1 MSHPNILAG
10 ALLILGSELM
20 FASMGATVKL
30 LSGQLSSETLVFF
43 RNAVGV
49 AILAPWLLRKGVG
62 SLLTRQARFHLLRAV
77 AGLGAMYCFYYAI
90 AHMQLAEAML
100 LKMTAPLFLPVVA
113 LLWLGE
119 PVPARVGWAVI
130 LGFVGVGLILRPGF
144 DAVSPVALVALA
156 GGGLAAVAKVSV
168 RRLSHTEDGP
178 LIVFYFALVGT
189 IVSSVPLFWAGV
201 VPRAEELPALLAV
214 GALGTAGQLLMTRGY
229 TVAPAARA
237 APFTYASVLF
247 ASAYGWLFWD
257 ELLSTWSWVGAAL
270 VVSAGIWALRRA
282 RSKPL
287 QEQRAER
294 PSPVSGP
301 A

>member
-1 MSHPNILAG
+1 
-10 ALLILGSELM
+10 
-20 FASMGATVKL
+20 
-30 LSGQLSSETLVFF
+30 
-43 RNAVGV
+43 
-49 AILAPWLLRKGVG
+49 
-62 SLLTRQARFHLLRAV
+62 
-77 AGLGAMYCFYYAI
+77 
-90 AHMQLAEAML
+90 
-100 LKMTAPLFLPVVA
+100 
-113 LLWLGE
+113 
-119 PVPARVGWAVI
+119 
-130 LGFVGVGLILRPGF
+130 
-144 DAVSPVALVALA
+144 
-156 GGGLAAVAKVSV
+156 VAKVSV